1 MPIKEVIPIGYS
13 RNSEFEQH
21 DYSISTETTE
31 LGQKGRKTTLNSQCQ
46 QFDSIVGGPQ
56 PHSLAPSGETPDAF
70 RGGGGGG
77 GGGGG
82 SGGTPASFPGPQ
94 WGYPNLIPCPQAGNP
109 NLIPWPPVGG
119 LLPHSLVPS
128 GGTLASFPGPKWGD
142 PSLIPWPQVGL
153 NLGPSDC

>member
-46 QFDSIVGGPQ
+46 QFDSLVGGPQ

-70 RGGGGGG
+70 PGGAP
-77 GGGGG
+77 
-82 SGGTPASFPGPQ
+82 SGGTPASFPAPQ
-94 WGYPNLIPCPQAGNP
+94 WGYPNLIPCPQAGEP
-109 NLIPWPPVGG
+109 
-119 LLPHSLVPS
+119 
-128 GGTLASFPGPKWGD
+128 
-142 PSLIPWPQVGL
+142 
-153 NLGPSDC
+153 